1 MSDKNFKKLPF
12 GTEEFS
18 VLRKE
23 DYYYIDKSSYIKK
36 VFENSASVILFTRPR
51 RFGKTLLMNMFK
63 SFLSV
68 AKDGSSDRE
77 YKEKLFDGLEILK
90 DKEFIDKYMGQFP
103 VINIS
108 LKTLC
113 ESTFFESYKKLAKVI
128 CDVANEYD
136 FIQDSPNLNNSD
148 KESFKKLLNYEFL
161 RKETSRDYL
170 TSSLNTL
177 SNCLYQYFS
186 KKVIILI
193 DEYDVPLAKASENG
207 YHNEMVALMSSF
219 FNVMKIT
226 PSSLSKE
233 EFPIKQIVL
242 TGCLKVAKNS
252 IFTGVNNLCVNTLL
266 SKDNDFDS
274 MIGFTKEEATKILR
288 DYELDDYFSF
298 VKENYD
304 GYRFNKKEMF
314 CPWVL
319 VSFIKDALI
328 NKSQNYKVEAPNYW
342 VNSTSSNALLSYVGY
357 LTDKD
362 NENMQKLMDGEC
374 IETTINDSM
383 NYDDLSMHNAEDFY
397 TLLLFTGYLT
407 VAGYRTENIS
417 GEDKT
422 VYSLKIPNREI
433 RQCFI
438 KNIKEH
444 FDTVA
449 KQGENKAKLI
459 ANALFDGDSTK
470 SKKLINNLLSSYVSI
485 RDFATKAKPENFYH
499 GFLSGV
505 FSNCSDFIS
514 DYKSNSESGDGYA
527 DLIFK
532 NKDGDTAV
540 ILELKTSKSD
550 DDFEQDTNDALLQIE
565 KKKYYEPFV
574 KKVNIETIYCYGIS
588 FYNKQCYIACKKIN
602 KSECSFVIS

>member
-90 DKEFIDKYMGQFP
+90 DKEFTDKYLGQFP
-103 VINIS
+103 VIFIS
-108 LKTLC
+108 LK
-113 ESTFFESYKKLAKVI
+113 SAYGDTFEQAYDALARIVVRLFS
-128 CDVANEYD
+128 DYD
-136 FIQDSPNLNNSD
+136 FLLSSKNLSKEDIENYRKYLKRDFLCDINSMGYV
-148 KESFKKLLNYEFL
+148 KEALEF
-161 RKETSRDYL
+161 
-170 TSSLNTL
+170 L
-177 SNCLYQYFS
+177 SNCLYKHYK

-193 DEYDVPLAKASENG
+193 DEYDVPLAKASEKG

-233 EFPIKQIVL
+233 EFPIKKIVL

-252 IFTGVNNLCVNTLL
+252 IFTGVNNLYVNTII
-266 SKDNDFDS
+266 SENSDYDS
-274 MIGFTKEEATKILR
+274 MIGFTKEEAEKLLK
-288 DYELDDYFSF
+288 DYELDNYFPF

-304 GYRFNKKEMF
+304 GYRFYEQEMF

-319 VSFIKDALI
+319 VSFIDYAIKRKASSNPI
-328 NKSQNYKVEAPNYW
+328 IAPNFW
-342 VNSTSSNALLSYVGY
+342 INSTSSNALLSYVGY
-357 LTDKD
+357 LSDED

-383 NYDDLSMHNAEDFY
+383 NYDDLSMHKAEDFY

-407 VAGYRTENIS
+407 VDSYRTENIS

-422 VYSLKIPNREI
+422 IYSLKIPNREI

-444 FDTVA
+444 FDTIVN
-449 KQGENKAKLI
+449 QGENKAKLI
-459 ANALFDGDSTK
+459 AKALFEGDSE
-470 SKKLINNLLSSYVSI
+470 SASDNIFDLLKSYVSI
-485 RDFATKAKPENFYH
+485 RDFATKAKKENFYH

-505 FSNCSDFIS
+505 FTNCSNFITDF
-514 DYKSNSESGDGYA
+514 KSNSESGDGYA
-527 DLIFK
+527 DLIFMNERQK
-532 NKDGDTAV
+532 IAV
-540 ILELKTSKSD
+540 IIEIKAVNSKKELPEGTQK
-550 DDFEQDTNDALLQIE
+550 ALKQIE
-565 KKKYYEPFV
+565 EMRYADEYLDDSSV
-574 KKVNIETIYCYGIS
+574 KAIYCYGIS
-588 FYNKQCYIACKKIN
+588 FYNKQCEVSCRKI
-602 KSECSFVIS
+602 K

>member
-1 MSDKNFKKLPF
+1 MSDKDFKRLPF

-51 RFGKTLLMNMFK
+51 RFGKTLLMDMFK
-63 SFLSV
+63 SFLRV
-68 AKDGSSDRE
+68 APDGSANRE

-90 DKEFIDKYMGQFP
+90 DKEFTNKYLGQFP
-103 VINIS
+103 VIFITLKSAYGETFEQAYDS
-108 LKTLC
+108 LARIVVRLF
-113 ESTFFESYKKLAKVI
+113 S
-128 CDVANEYD
+128 DYD
-136 FIQDSPNLNNSD
+136 FLLTSKNLS
-148 KESFKKLLNYEFL
+148 KEELENYRKYLNREFL
-161 RKETSRDYL
+161 CDINSMGYVKEAL
-170 TSSLNTL
+170 GFL
-177 SNCLYQYFS
+177 STCLHKHYK
-186 KKVIILI
+186 KKVILLI
-193 DEYDVPLAKASENG
+193 DEYDVPLAKASEKG
-207 YHNEMVALMSSF
+207 YHDKMVTLISQF
-219 FNVMKIT
+219 FDIMK
-226 PSSLSKE
+226 SNLLGDEGNGS
-233 EFPIKQIVL
+233 PIKKIVL

-252 IFTGVNNLCVNTLL
+252 IFTGVNNLYVNTIL
-266 SKDNDFDS
+266 SESPSFDS
-274 MIGFTKEEATKILR
+274 MIGFTKEETEKLLK

-304 GYRFNKKEMF
+304 GYRFNQKEMF

-319 VSFIKDALI
+319 VSFIKDAVEK
-328 NKSQNYKVEAPNYW
+328 KSQNIKVNAPNYW
-342 VNSTSSNALLSYVGY
+342 VNSTSSNALLSYIGY
-357 LTDKD
+357 LSDKD

-383 NYDDLSMHNAEDFY
+383 NYDDLAMHNAEDFY

-407 VAGYRTENIS
+407 VAGYRTEES
-417 GEDKT
+417 DDFEKT
-422 VYSLKIPNREI
+422 IYSLKIPNREI

-438 KNIKEH
+438 KNIKAH
-444 FDTVA
+444 FDTVV
-449 KQGENKAKLI
+449 KQGENKAKLL
-459 ANALFDGDSTK
+459 AKALFEGDCESA
-470 SKKLINNLLSSYVSI
+470 SDNIFDLLKSYVSI
-485 RDFATKAKPENFYH
+485 RDFATKSKKENFYH

-540 ILELKTSKSD
+540 ILELKASKSD
-550 DDFEQDTNDALLQIE
+550 DDFEQDVNEALLQIE

-588 FYNKQCYIACKKIN
+588 FYKKQCYISSRKI
-602 KSECSFVIS
+602 K

>member
-1 MSDKNFKKLPF
+1 MSGKNLKKLPI
-12 GTEEFS
+12 GTDVFS
-18 VLRKE
+18 VVRDN
-23 DYYYIDKSSYIKK
+23 DYYYVDKSSYLKK
-36 VFENSASVILFTRPR
+36 VFESSASVILFTRPR
-51 RFGKTLLMNMFK
+51 RFGKTLLMDMFK
-63 SFLSV
+63 SFLRV
-68 AKDGSSDRE
+68 APDGSANRE
-77 YKEKLFDGLEILK
+77 YKEKLFDGLEILN
-90 DKEFIDKYMGQFP
+90 DKEFTDKYMGQFP
-103 VINIS
+103 VISIS
-108 LKTLC
+108 LKEVYGETYQQAYDKLVEIVSELGDKFSFLL
-113 ESTFFESYKKLAKVI
+113 ESKVI
-128 CDVANEYD
+128 
-136 FIQDSPNLNNSD
+136 SPEQKQVLL
-148 KESFKKLLNYEFL
+148 KLKNQLELLDPKYQ
-161 RKETSRDYL
+161 
-170 TSSLNTL
+170 SLVTGAL
-177 SNCLYQYFS
+177 KTYSNCLYKHYS

-207 YHNEMVALMSSF
+207 YHKEMVTLMSSF
-219 FNVMKIT
+219 FNVMKNNLQG
-226 PSSLSKE
+226 SE
-233 EFPIKQIVL
+233 GYDYPIEKIVL

-252 IFTGVNNLCVNTLL
+252 IFTGVNNLYVNTIL
-266 SKDNDFDS
+266 SESPSFDS
-274 MIGFTKEEATKILR
+274 MIGFTKEETEKLLK

-304 GYRFNKKEMF
+304 GYRFNQKEMF

-328 NKSQNYKVEAPNYW
+328 NKSQNYKVEAQNYW

-383 NYDDLSMHNAEDFY
+383 NYDDLAMHNAEDFY
-397 TLLLFTGYLT
+397 SLLLYTGYLT
-407 VAGYRTENIS
+407 VDSYRTEESN
-417 GEDKT
+417 GYEKT
-422 VYSLKIPNREI
+422 IYSIRIPNLEI
-433 RQCFI
+433 RDCFI
-438 KNIKEH
+438 QNIKAH
-444 FDTVA
+444 FDTVV
-449 KQGENKAKLI
+449 KQGENKAMLI

-470 SKKLINNLLSSYVSI
+470 AKKLINNLLISYVSI
-485 RDFATKAKPENFYH
+485 RDFATKAKKENFYH

-540 ILELKTSKSD
+540 ILELKASKSD

-588 FYNKQCYIACKKIN
+588 FYKKQCYIARKKI
-602 KSECSFVIS
+602 K

>member
-23 DYYYIDKSSYIKK
+23 NYYYIDKSSYIKK

-90 DKEFIDKYMGQFP
+90 DKEFTDKYLGQFP
-103 VINIS
+103 VIFIS
-108 LKTLC
+108 LK
-113 ESTFFESYKKLAKVI
+113 SAYGDTFEQAYDALARIVVRLFS
-128 CDVANEYD
+128 DYD
-136 FIQDSPNLNNSD
+136 FLLSSKNLSKEDIENYRKYLKRDFLCDINSMGYV
-148 KESFKKLLNYEFL
+148 KEALEF
-161 RKETSRDYL
+161 
-170 TSSLNTL
+170 L
-177 SNCLYQYFS
+177 SNCLYKHYK

-193 DEYDVPLAKASENG
+193 DEYDVPLAKASEKG

-233 EFPIKQIVL
+233 EFPIKKIVL

-252 IFTGVNNLCVNTLL
+252 IFTGVNNLYVNTII
-266 SKDNDFDS
+266 SENSDYDS
-274 MIGFTKEEATKILR
+274 MIGFTKEEAEKLLK
-288 DYELDDYFSF
+288 DYELDNYFPF

-304 GYRFNKKEMF
+304 GYRFYEQEMF

-319 VSFIKDALI
+319 VSFIDYAIKRKASSNPI
-328 NKSQNYKVEAPNYW
+328 IAPNYW

-357 LTDKD
+357 LTDED
-362 NENMQKLMDGEC
+362 NDNMQKLMDGEC

-383 NYDDLSMHNAEDFY
+383 NYDDLSMHKAEDFY

-407 VAGYRTENIS
+407 VDSYRTENIS

-422 VYSLKIPNREI
+422 IYSLKIPNREI

-444 FDTVA
+444 FDTIVN
-449 KQGENKAKLI
+449 QGENKAKLI
-459 ANALFDGDSTK
+459 AKALFEGDSE
-470 SKKLINNLLSSYVSI
+470 SASDNIFDLLKSYVSI

-505 FSNCSDFIS
+505 FTNCSNFITDF
-514 DYKSNSESGDGYA
+514 KSNSESGNGYA
-527 DLIFK
+527 DLMFMNERKKKVVIIEIKASK
-532 NKDGDTAV
+532 N
-540 ILELKTSKSD
+540 D
-550 DDFEQDTNDALLQIE
+550 DDLIQDTNDALLQIE
-565 KKKYYEPFV
+565 KKKYYEPFL
-574 KKVNIETIYCYGIS
+574 KKDSINTIYCYGIS
-588 FYNKQCYIACKKIN
+588 FCNKQCEVSCRKI
-602 KSECSFVIS
+602 K

>member
-1 MSDKNFKKLPF
+1 MSEKCFKQLPIGNEDFTYIIQNGGYYVDK
-12 GTEEFS
+12 T
-18 VLRKE
+18 
-23 DYYYIDKSSYIKK
+23 SYIKK
-36 VFENSASVILFTRPR
+36 VFTNLSPVILFTRPR
-51 RFGKTLLMNMFK
+51 RFGKTLLMDMFAT
-63 SFLSV
+63 FLTI
-68 AKDGSSDRE
+68 AEDGSNNRE
-77 YKEKLFDGLEILK
+77 FIEKIFDGLEILK
-90 DKEFIDKYMGQFP
+90 DKEFTDEYMGKFP
-103 VINIS
+103 VIFITLKSAYGETFEQAYDS
-108 LKTLC
+108 LARIVVSLFSDYDFLLNSKNLSK
-113 ESTFFESYKKLAKVI
+113 EDIENYKK
-128 CDVANEYD
+128 Y
-136 FIQDSPNLNNSD
+136 LNR
-148 KESFKKLLNYEFL
+148 EFL
-161 RKETSRDYL
+161 CDINSIGYVKEAL
-170 TSSLNTL
+170 KFL
-177 SNCLYQYFS
+177 SNCLYKHYK
-186 KKVIILI
+186 KKVILLI
-193 DEYDVPLAKASENG
+193 DEYDVPLAKASEGG
-207 YHNEMVALMSSF
+207 YHSQMVKLISQF
-219 FNVMKIT
+219 FDFMKMT
-226 PSSLSKE
+226 PKKKTTE
-233 EFPIKQIVL
+233 YPIEKIVL

-383 NYDDLSMHNAEDFY
+383 NYDDLAMHNAEDFY

-407 VAGYRTENIS
+407 VVGYRTEIVSEN
-417 GEDKT
+417 EKT
-422 VYSLKIPNREI
+422 IYSLKIPNKEI
-433 RQCFI
+433 RKCFI
-438 KNIKEH
+438 QNIKAH
-444 FDTVA
+444 FDTVV

-459 ANALFDGDSTK
+459 AKALFEGDCESA
-470 SKKLINNLLSSYVSI
+470 SDNIFDLLKSYVSI

-514 DYKSNSESGDGYA
+514 EFKSNSESGDGYA
-527 DLIFK
+527 DLMFMDERRKKVVIIEIKASK
-532 NKDGDTAV
+532 N
-540 ILELKTSKSD
+540 D

-588 FYNKQCYIACKKIN
+588 FYNKQCYIAGKKI
-602 KSECSFVIS
+602 K

>member
-90 DKEFIDKYMGQFP
+90 DKEFTDKYLGQFP
-103 VINIS
+103 VIFIS
-108 LKTLC
+108 LK
-113 ESTFFESYKKLAKVI
+113 SAYGDTFEQAYDALARIVVRLFS
-128 CDVANEYD
+128 DYD
-136 FIQDSPNLNNSD
+136 FLLSSKNLSKEDIENYRKYLKRDFLCDINSMGYV
-148 KESFKKLLNYEFL
+148 KEALEF
-161 RKETSRDYL
+161 
-170 TSSLNTL
+170 L
-177 SNCLYQYFS
+177 SNCLYKHYK

-193 DEYDVPLAKASENG
+193 DEYDVPLAKASEKG

-233 EFPIKQIVL
+233 EFPIKKIVL

-252 IFTGVNNLCVNTLL
+252 IFTGVNNLYVNTII
-266 SKDNDFDS
+266 SENSDYDS
-274 MIGFTKEEATKILR
+274 MIGFTKEEAEKLLK
-288 DYELDDYFSF
+288 DYELDNYFPF

-304 GYRFNKKEMF
+304 GYRFYEQEMF

-319 VSFIKDALI
+319 VSFIDYAIKRKASSNPI
-328 NKSQNYKVEAPNYW
+328 IAPNYW

-357 LTDKD
+357 LSDED

-374 IETTINDSM
+374 IDTTINDSM
-383 NYDDLSMHNAEDFY
+383 NYDDLSMHKAEDFY

-407 VAGYRTENIS
+407 VDSYRTENIS

-422 VYSLKIPNREI
+422 IYSLKIPNREI

-444 FDTVA
+444 FDTIVN
-449 KQGENKAKLI
+449 QGENKAKLI
-459 ANALFDGDSTK
+459 AKALFEGDSE
-470 SKKLINNLLSSYVSI
+470 SASDNIFDLLKSYVSI
-485 RDFATKAKPENFYH
+485 RDFATKAKKENFYH
-499 GFLSGV
+499 GFL
-505 FSNCSDFIS
+505 
-514 DYKSNSESGDGYA
+514 
-527 DLIFK
+527 
-532 NKDGDTAV
+532 
-540 ILELKTSKSD
+540 
-550 DDFEQDTNDALLQIE
+550 
-565 KKKYYEPFV
+565 
-574 KKVNIETIYCYGIS
+574 
-588 FYNKQCYIACKKIN
+588 
-602 KSECSFVIS
+602 

>member
-1 MSDKNFKKLPF
+1 MSDKDFKRLPF

-51 RFGKTLLMNMFK
+51 RFGKTLLMDMFK
-63 SFLSV
+63 SFLRV
-68 AKDGSSDRE
+68 APDGSANRE

-90 DKEFIDKYMGQFP
+90 DKEFTNKYLGQFP
-103 VINIS
+103 VIFITLKSAYGETFEQAYDS
-108 LKTLC
+108 LARIVVRLF
-113 ESTFFESYKKLAKVI
+113 S
-128 CDVANEYD
+128 DYD
-136 FIQDSPNLNNSD
+136 FLLTSKNLS
-148 KESFKKLLNYEFL
+148 KEELENYRKYLNREFL
-161 RKETSRDYL
+161 CDINSMGYVKEAL
-170 TSSLNTL
+170 GFL
-177 SNCLYQYFS
+177 STCLHKHYK
-186 KKVIILI
+186 KKVILLI
-193 DEYDVPLAKASENG
+193 DEYDVPLAKASEKG
-207 YHNEMVALMSSF
+207 YHDKMVTLISQF
-219 FNVMKIT
+219 FDIMK
-226 PSSLSKE
+226 SNLLGDEGNGS
-233 EFPIKQIVL
+233 PIKKIVL

-252 IFTGVNNLCVNTLL
+252 IFTGVNNLYVNTIL
-266 SKDNDFDS
+266 SESPSFDS
-274 MIGFTKEEATKILR
+274 MIGFTKEETEKLLK

-304 GYRFNKKEMF
+304 GYRFNQKEMF

-319 VSFIKDALI
+319 VSFIKDAVEK
-328 NKSQNYKVEAPNYW
+328 KSQNIKVNAPNYW
-342 VNSTSSNALLSYVGY
+342 VNSTSSNALLSYIGY
-357 LTDKD
+357 LSDKD

-383 NYDDLSMHNAEDFY
+383 NYDDLAMHNAEDFY

-407 VAGYRTENIS
+407 VAGYRTEES
-417 GEDKT
+417 DDFEKT
-422 VYSLKIPNREI
+422 IYSLKIPNREI

-438 KNIKEH
+438 KNIKAH
-444 FDTVA
+444 FDTVV
-449 KQGENKAKLI
+449 KQGENKAKLL
-459 ANALFDGDSTK
+459 AKALFEGDCESA
-470 SKKLINNLLSSYVSI
+470 SDNIFDLLKSYVSI
-485 RDFATKAKPENFYH
+485 RDFATKSKKENFYH

-588 FYNKQCYIACKKIN
+588 FYNKQCYISCRKI
-602 KSECSFVIS
+602 K

>member
-1 MSDKNFKKLPF
+1 MSGKNLKKLPI
-12 GTEEFS
+12 GTDVFS
-18 VLRKE
+18 VVRDN
-23 DYYYIDKSSYIKK
+23 DYYYVDKSSYLKN
-36 VFENSASVILFTRPR
+36 VFESSASVILFTRPR
-51 RFGKTLLMNMFK
+51 RFGKTLLMDMFK
-63 SFLSV
+63 SFLRV
-68 AKDGSSDRE
+68 APDGSANRE
-77 YKEKLFDGLEILK
+77 YKEKLFAGLEILK
-90 DKEFIDKYMGQFP
+90 DKEFTDKYMGQFP
-103 VINIS
+103 VISIS
-108 LKTLC
+108 LKEVYGETYQQAYDKLVEIVSELGDKFC
-113 ESTFFESYKKLAKVI
+113 FLLESKVI
-128 CDVANEYD
+128 
-136 FIQDSPNLNNSD
+136 SPEQKQVLL
-148 KESFKKLLNYEFL
+148 KLKNQLELLDPKYQ
-161 RKETSRDYL
+161 
-170 TSSLNTL
+170 SLVTGAL
-177 SNCLYQYFS
+177 KTYSNCLYKHYS

-207 YHNEMVALMSSF
+207 YHKEMVTLMSSF
-219 FNVMKIT
+219 FNVMKNNLQG
-226 PSSLSKE
+226 SE
-233 EFPIKQIVL
+233 EYDYPIEKIVL

-304 GYRFNKKEMF
+304 GYRFNEKEMF

-383 NYDDLSMHNAEDFY
+383 NYDDLAMHNAEDFY

-407 VAGYRTENIS
+407 VADYRTENIS

-438 KNIKEH
+438 KNIKAH
-444 FDTVA
+444 FDAVVN
-449 KQGENKAKLI
+449 QGENKAMLI

-470 SKKLINNLLSSYVSI
+470 AKKLINNLLISYVSI
-485 RDFATKAKPENFYH
+485 RDFATKAKKENFYH

-505 FSNCSDFIS
+505 FTNCSNFITDF
-514 DYKSNSESGDGYA
+514 KSNSESGDGYA
-527 DLIFK
+527 DLMFV
-532 NKDGDTAV
+532 NKTGDKAV
-540 ILELKTSKSD
+540 ILEIKASSKIE
-550 DDFEQDTNDALLQIE
+550 FVIEDANHAIKQIE
-565 KKKYYEPFV
+565 DKGYAKSYTTNPFI
-574 KKVNIETIYCYGIS
+574 NEIYGIGIS
-588 FYNKQCYIACKKIN
+588 FYNKQCYIAGRKI
-602 KSECSFVIS
+602 K

>member
-51 RFGKTLLMNMFK
+51 RFGKTLLMDMFK
-63 SFLSV
+63 SFLRV
-68 AKDGSSDRE
+68 APDGSANRD

-90 DKEFIDKYMGQFP
+90 DKEFTDKYLGQFP
-103 VINIS
+103 VISFS
-108 LKTLC
+108 LKSVFGKDYNAAYEALAFTLSNVFKDFLFLNDS
-113 ESTFFESYKKLAKVI
+113 EKLL
-128 CDVANEYD
+128 D
-136 FIQDSPNLNNSD
+136 SD
-148 KESFKKLLNYEFL
+148 KESLKLLQDFNYLSTPKAEKYIVSSLEFL
-161 RKETSRDYL
+161 
-170 TSSLNTL
+170 SS
-177 SNCLYQYFS
+177 CLYKHFS

-193 DEYDVPLAKASENG
+193 DEYDVPLAKASEYG
-207 YHNEMVALMSSF
+207 YHKEMVTLISSF
-219 FNVMKIT
+219 FNVMK
-226 PSSLSKE
+226 SNLLGDEGNGS
-233 EFPIKQIVL
+233 PIKKIVL
-242 TGCLKVAKNS
+242 TGCLKAVNNS
-252 IFTGVNNLCVNTLL
+252 IYTGLNNLYVNTIL
-266 SKDNDFDS
+266 SENADYDS
-274 MIGFTKEEATKILR
+274 MIGFTKEETLKFLK

-304 GYRFNKKEMF
+304 GYRFNQKEMF

-319 VSFIKDALI
+319 VSFIKDAVEK
-328 NKSQNYKVEAPNYW
+328 KSQNIKVNAPNYW

-362 NENMQKLMDGEC
+362 NDNMQKLMDGEC

-383 NYDDLSMHNAEDFY
+383 NYDDLAMHNAEDFY

-444 FDTVA
+444 FDTVV

-459 ANALFDGDSTK
+459 AKALFEGDCESA
-470 SKKLINNLLSSYVSI
+470 SDNIFDLLKSYVSI
-485 RDFATKAKPENFYH
+485 RDFATKSKKENFYH

-514 DYKSNSESGDGYA
+514 EFKSNSESGDGYA
-527 DLIFK
+527 DLMFMDERQKI
-532 NKDGDTAV
+532 AV
-540 ILELKTSKSD
+540 ILEIKAVNSKKELSEGTQKALK
-550 DDFEQDTNDALLQIE
+550 QIE
-565 KKKYYEPFV
+565 ENRYADEYLDDSSV
-574 KKVNIETIYCYGIS
+574 KAIYCYGIS
-588 FYNKQCYIACKKIN
+588 FYNKQCDVQGKKI
-602 KSECSFVIS
+602 K